1 MYLHMYVW
9 YFLLIALSKL
19 IIRHSSLRTYFYC
32 NSGNFPY
39 GYHSLS
45 RQYHAILILET
56 DFNLRSIQ
64 NQSQL
69 SVIPRPGDK
78 ASPSYTKNTER
89 RPPLGALEY
98 CTWLNLILLYYI
110 VLNSCQIDLKILI
123 STCSLVCFNKNM
135 SMQPLN
141 LINDIHSRL
150 TIFNSPSFGTLKL
163 VVVSPVER

>member
-1 MYLHMYVW
+1 MYMYLYMYLHMYVW

-19 IIRHSSLRTYFYC
+19 IIRHSSLRTYFTVTVET
-32 NSGNFPY
+32 PY

-56 DFNLRSIQ
+56 DLNLRSIQ

-69 SVIPRPGDK
+69 SLIPRPGDK

-98 CTWLNLILLYYI
+98 CT
-110 VLNSCQIDLKILI
+110 
-123 STCSLVCFNKNM
+123 
-135 SMQPLN
+135 
-141 LINDIHSRL
+141 
-150 TIFNSPSFGTLKL
+150 
-163 VVVSPVER
+163 